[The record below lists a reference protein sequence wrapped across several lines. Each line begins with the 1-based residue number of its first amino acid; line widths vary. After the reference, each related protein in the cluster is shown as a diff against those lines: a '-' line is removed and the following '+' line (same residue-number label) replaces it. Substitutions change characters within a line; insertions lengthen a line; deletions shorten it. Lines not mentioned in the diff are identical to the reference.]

1 MPNDIVAAQ
10 FGYFGKVPVRGD
22 FIQDH
27 LPLDFLDPWNEW
39 LQAVQAVSREQL
51 GEQWLECYLTSPVW
65 HFSLS
70 PGVCGDSGMV
80 GTLMPSID
88 NVGRHYYFTLATS
101 VENPPV
107 AYWQSRQWSE
117 NAEDLVLQLLD
128 DDMDLIQWLEN
139 LKNTDLLSDLV
150 NNPNSAVKTEAGM
163 GNQIVLLGEEH
174 VQACDLLHLAYKTQF
189 DRYCIWW
196 TAGSERMKSAT
207 LVTSGLPLISQF
219 AAMLDG
225 NWEQWGW

>member
-1 MPNDIVAAQ
+1 MSNDLVAAQ

-27 LPLDFLDPWNEW
+27 LPLDFLDAWNEW
-39 LQAVQAVSREQL
+39 LQAVLAVSREQL

-65 HFSLS
+65 HFALS
-70 PGVCGDSGMV
+70 PGVCGDSAMI

-88 NVGRHYYFTLATS
+88 NVGRHYYFTLAAE
-101 VENPPV
+101 VDQVPV

-117 NAEDLVLQLLD
+117 ASEELVLKLLD
-128 DDMDLIQWLEN
+128 DE
-139 LKNTDLLSDLV
+139 TDLSQWIDTLKHAEWASESIVPFPPVSIESGLSNQLV
-150 NNPNSAVKTEAGM
+150 LVTEDR
-163 GNQIVLLGEEH
+163 L
-174 VQACDLLHLAYKTQF
+174 QASHLLHNAYRSQLE
-189 DRYCIWW
+189 RYCIWW
-196 TAGSERMKSAT
+196 TAGSERMQGAT

-225 NWEQWGW
+225 NWERWGW